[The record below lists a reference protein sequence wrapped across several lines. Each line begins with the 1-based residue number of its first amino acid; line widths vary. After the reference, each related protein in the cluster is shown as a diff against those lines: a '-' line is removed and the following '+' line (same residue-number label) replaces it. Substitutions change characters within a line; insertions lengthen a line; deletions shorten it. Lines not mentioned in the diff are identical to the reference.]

1 MPDGAGLTNKK
12 FVLERILMAV
22 MDSASRLFITRL
34 GMWNH
39 NRVALALPDVL
50 TAGTRDG
57 LRGMF
62 LFQRFLTDR
71 TISLPHIHALAFLVL
86 GIGH

>member
-1 MPDGAGLTNKK
+1 
-12 FVLERILMAV
+12 MA
-22 MDSASRLFITRL
+22 MTDAAYRSFIARL
-34 GMWNH
+34 GLWNH

-57 LRGMF
+57 LGGMF
-62 LFQRFLTDR
+62 LFQRFLADR
-71 TISLPHIHALAFLVL
+71 TISLPHIHILAFLVL